1 MAAPHLAQSV
11 RAGETVYTS
20 GQLGYAD
27 GAIGGDIGAQTRR
40 TLANLEAALAPHGLG
55 LSDVVKTTVWLKR
68 TEDFA
73 AFNAAY
79 ADIFGAHKP
88 ARSTTICD
96 LAVEEALVEIEAT
109 AVLRQRAVRRLRGFV
124 CSLGAARVAGG
135 GPGSSR
141 RRAPGR

>member
-27 GAIGGDIGAQTRR
+27 GAIGGDIAAQTRR
-40 TLANLEAALAPHGLG
+40 ALANLAAALEPHGLG
-55 LSDVVKTTVWLKR
+55 LADVVKTTVWLKR
-68 TEDFA
+68 AEDFA

-79 ADIFGAHKP
+79 AEVFGAHTP

-96 LAVEEALVEIEAT
+96 LAVEEALVEIEGI
-109 AVLRQRAVRRLRGFV
+109 AVIR
-124 CSLGAARVAGG
+124 
-135 GPGSSR
+135 
-141 RRAPGR
+141 